1 MKESGASQGQSASDL
16 IPTSLA
22 STGSPPAASG
32 DSLGG
37 GTPLKPIP
45 VFIATWALAGL
56 GAVIGSA
63 LGSGAGKPGLF
74 GGALVGG
81 VLGVVAAV
89 LVLTKLQWLLAED
102 RRGALVGGIA
112 EFAIAAPVAVA
123 HLHTPIIP
131 VLICGLSGVGLL
143 LGVGVARGWRRSS

>member
-1 MKESGASQGQSASDL
+1 M
-16 IPTSLA
+16 
-22 STGSPPAASG
+22 
-32 DSLGG
+32 
-37 GTPLKPIP
+37 KPIP

-112 EFAIAAPVAVA
+112 GFAVAAPIAVT
-123 HLHTPIIP
+123 HLHTPLTP
-131 VLICGLSGVGLL
+131 VRSQSHRPHRDQ
-143 LGVGVARGWRRSS
+143 RGRLCRASRRRSRMADVPPGTKGFLWHERLHEVG